1 MGVVIARRRE
11 KRKPRD
17 QALVKRLALP
27 PAFPPQGVTQNRSPR
42 LTQPDQDQP
51 STEPANAGTP
61 ASAEI
66 QTSAQGERQPSAALK
81 QALELGPL
89 LLFLAAYLWLRD
101 STVMVAGT
109 EYGGFVVA
117 IVLFVPL
124 QILSAVVLR
133 ILTGRLSRMQ
143 LATLILVIV
152 LGLGTVL
159 FNDERVFKMK
169 STFVF
174 GLFGVLLF
182 IGLWRGKS
190 WLAFVLDQ
198 ALPISHEGWMILTR
212 RMAWFFIAFAGM
224 NEVIWRNFSTDV
236 FVAWDTFG
244 QMGVMFAF
252 LMSNY
257 RLIDRYWTGP
267 R

>member
-1 MGVVIARRRE
+1 MSH
-11 KRKPRD
+11 PDPD
-17 QALVKRLALP
+17 QP
-27 PAFPPQGVTQNRSPR
+27 TTETPQADR
-42 LTQPDQDQP
+42 LT
-51 STEPANAGTP
+51 PAAGT
-61 ASAEI
+61 EER
-66 QTSAQGERQPSAALK
+66 QTSAVLK

-101 STVMVAGT
+101 STVSVAGT

-124 QILSAVVLR
+124 QILSAVILR
-133 ILTGRLSRMQ
+133 VLTGQLSRLQ
-143 LATLILVIV
+143 LVTLIMVIV

-169 STFVF
+169 STFIF

-212 RMAWFFIAFAGM
+212 RMAWFFIAFAAM

-257 RLIDRYWTGP
+257 RLIDQHWTGP